1 MVKVKVCG
9 ITNVEDALK
18 SVEFGADALGF
29 NFFPPSPRC
38 LRLEQ
43 ARAIV
48 REVPKEICRIAVV
61 VNETRNKVEELVSPL
76 SRSVNAPIFTGVQF
90 HGEED
95 PKYCEGWEI
104 KVIKAFRIRTQ
115 RALAMVSRYPTD
127 FYLLDSWSEGYGGSG
142 SSFPWQWIQG
152 LDSNRLILSGG
163 LNLDNVVQAV
173 TEVRPFGV
181 DVCSGVECRPGF
193 KDHGKLKEFIHAA
206 KAS

>member
-38 LRLEQ
+38 LEPEQ

-48 REVPKEICRIAVV
+48 SEVPPEICRIAVV
-61 VNETRNKVEELVSPL
+61 VNEPRSRVEEIIGRE
-76 SRSVNAPIFTGVQF
+76 SRDTAGPVFTGVQF

-95 PKYCEGWEI
+95 PKECRGWGI
-104 KVIKAFRIRTQ
+104 KVIKAFRVRDRQ
-115 RALAMVSRYPTD
+115 SLARVVDYPVD

-142 SSFPWQWIQG
+142 SPFPWDWIEG
-152 LDSNRLILSGG
+152 LDSSRLVLSGG
-163 LNLDNVVQAV
+163 LNLSNVARAV
-173 TEVRPFGV
+173 NEVRPFGV
-181 DVCSGVECRPGF
+181 DVCSGVESKPGI

-206 KAS
+206 KAT